1 MSRLRFVW
9 RAVAYR
15 LHRNRHELAALRNHI
30 APGDIV
36 IDIGSHKGGF
46 LYWLVRYAGPR
57 GHVYAFEPQPQL
69 AAYLRQIVAR
79 CGWTNVT
86 LEAAA
91 VSERAGTLDLM
102 IPAAAGQS
110 SPGATLSR
118 VDDAGPYHRVPVPV
132 VALDA
137 YVDARV
143 ASHPGPLA
151 GRAGSG
157 PAAGPAE
164 SEGRAGPFGPAGPA
178 RVAAIKCDVEG
189 HELEV
194 FRGAER
200 LLRESRPVLLFE
212 CEARHMTGGRTPNDV
227 FDYLQAR
234 GYRGQFFSPRGL
246 RPIEEF
252 RLDLHQRPGAGRF
265 WRAKD
270 YCNNFLFVPD
280 EPGGKK
286 ESGIRSQESPD
297 FLTPPDRLTQP

>member
-1 MSRLRFVW
+1 LRFVW

-46 LYWLVRYAGPR
+46 LYWLVRFVGPG

-69 AAYLRQIVAR
+69 ADYLQKIVAR

-91 VSERAGTLDLM
+91 VSDRAGTLDLT

-110 SPGATLSR
+110 SPGATLSP
-118 VDDAGPYHRVPVPV
+118 VGEAGPSHRVAVPV

-137 YVDARV
+137 YVDARG
-143 ASHPGPLA
+143 ASHSGPLA
-151 GRAGSG
+151 GRAGS
-157 PAAGPAE
+157 
-164 SEGRAGPFGPAGPA
+164 GPAGPA

-265 WRAKD
+265 WRAKG

-280 EPGGKK
+280 EPG
-286 ESGIRSQESPD
+286 R
-297 FLTPPDRLTQP
+297 